1 MRHDELKSE
10 NFTSFWINHF
20 VQISA
25 LFTVIT
31 LFIISLNMSWENLS
45 ISYFLSS
52 SLISIIF
59 LSIPVGIGCV
69 LFTFAL
75 TPLMLL
81 FDTILMVIQKKSG
94 RYHAREQVDYQF
106 SLEWGLSA
114 AILIA
119 LIYYFCF

>member
-52 SLISIIF
+52 SLVSLIL
-59 LSIPVGIGCV
+59 LSIPVGICCV

-75 TPLMLL
+75 TPVMLL
-81 FDTILMVIQKKSG
+81 FDTVLMVIQKKSG

-106 SLEWGLSA
+106 SLEWGLGV

>member
-52 SLISIIF
+52 SLVSLIL
-59 LSIPVGIGCV
+59 LSILVGICCV

-75 TPLMLL
+75 NPLMLL
-81 FDTILMVIQKKSG
+81 FDTVLMVIQKKSG
-94 RYHAREQVDYQF
+94 RYHASEQLDYQF
-106 SLEWGLSA
+106 SLEWGLGA